1 MFISIIAVIL
11 WQLQFMGKN
20 WWIIP
25 ATIVGY
31 ILYKKYVLSR
41 TFSVFFKTID
51 FSTMSFLNP
60 TLNLVVQVNNPTDI
74 TAEIQNIKGDL
85 FIDNSKVGYVIG
97 ITPTTLATGS
107 AILRIPVTLSYT
119 GVGELIKNINTKG
132 FKLVFK
138 GSIMIDLITLPLEFE
153 YNI

>member
-1 MFISIIAVIL
+1 
-11 WQLQFMGKN
+11 MGKN

>member
-1 MFISIIAVIL
+1 
-11 WQLQFMGKN
+11 MGKN

-60 TLNLVVQVNNPTDI
+60 TINLIVQVNNPTDI
-74 TAEIQNIKGDL
+74 TAEIQNITGDL

-97 ITPTTLATGS
+97 ITPTTLTTGS
-107 AILRIPVTLSYT
+107 AILRIPITLSYA
-119 GVGELIKNINTKG
+119 GVGELIKKFNTKG
-132 FKLVFK
+132 FRLVFN
-138 GSIMIDLITLPLEFE
+138 GSIMIDLIRLPLNFE
-153 YNI
+153 YSI